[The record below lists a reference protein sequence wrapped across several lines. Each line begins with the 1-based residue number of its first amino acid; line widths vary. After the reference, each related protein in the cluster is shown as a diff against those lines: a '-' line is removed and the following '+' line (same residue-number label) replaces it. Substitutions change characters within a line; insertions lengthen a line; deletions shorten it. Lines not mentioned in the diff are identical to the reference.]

1 VYLYLSKGLSWGRTH
16 SLQGILVHKDEERF
30 IEHFNNGYK
39 RGWAVE
45 YRVKISKSTEESYET
60 NTENEL
66 E

>member
-1 VYLYLSKGLSWGRTH
+1 M
-16 SLQGILVHKDEERF
+16 HKDEERF